1 MNQVGTFDDHQRDL
15 RYIQRT
21 GQDDKKKQI
30 YVSRESIFLSCLNV
44 CTIIGARIN
53 VSGIVF
59 DPRVDFHEFGDEA
72 RYVTLDNSGVPP

>member
-1 MNQVGTFDDHQRDL
+1 MITNEKYDT
-15 RYIQRT
+15 YK
-21 GQDDKKKQI
+21 GQDKTTKKKEQI